1 MQFDGQVLV
10 CNSVADALTCVNA
23 LLANIPSPYMPGHKP
38 IGTYSSECFV
48 IKSVS
53 VRIDLILGL
62 F

>member
-48 IKSVS
+48 IKSVMT
-53 VRIDLILGL
+53 
-62 F
+62 